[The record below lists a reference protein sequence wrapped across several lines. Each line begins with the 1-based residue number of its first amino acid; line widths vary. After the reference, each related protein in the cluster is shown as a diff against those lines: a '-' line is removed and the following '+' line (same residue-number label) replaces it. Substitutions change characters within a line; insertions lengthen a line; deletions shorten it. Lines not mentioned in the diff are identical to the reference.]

1 MKSMTGF
8 AYREHHDKKYK
19 ITITMKS
26 YNNRFLDILIYL
38 PPFLNPLEQKI
49 REFLSKRI
57 LRGRVELYVKAAELG
72 RATEI
77 AVDPYYVKS
86 YVQALRQLA
95 EAAGIREKIR
105 LSHLLRIEGMLKP
118 EQSLDMDEYWRDFEP
133 VLDSVFEEFDK
144 LRQREGRATEKD
156 IIGLLEGIETE
167 ISGLEAVAPQLEE
180 KIKSDLRSRFEDLL
194 ANRIDENRILAETAV
209 LLMKSD
215 IHEELVRTRSHLE
228 SFKKILQERGSL
240 GKKLDFICQ
249 ELNREVNTIGA
260 KNLLSEVDSS
270 IVVLKD
276 TLEKIREQLRNVE

>member
-8 AYREHHDKKYK
+8 AYREHRDKKHK

-57 LRGRVELYVKAAELG
+57 LRGRVELYVKAVELG

-77 AVDPYYVKS
+77 AVDPYYVES
-86 YVQALRQLA
+86 YVQALRRLA

-118 EQSLDMDEYWRDFEP
+118 EQSLDMDEYWPDFEP

-144 LRQREGRATEKD
+144 LRQREGKATEKD
-156 IIGLLEGIETE
+156 IIGLLERIETE

-180 KIKSDLRSRFEDLL
+180 KIKNDLRSRFEELL

-215 IHEELVRTRSHLE
+215 IHEELVRVRSHLE

-249 ELNREVNTIGA
+249 ELNREFNTIGA
-260 KNLLSEVDSS
+260 KNLLSEVDRS

>member
-8 AYREHHDKKYK
+8 AYREHRDKKHK

-57 LRGRVELYVKAAELG
+57 LRGRVELYVKAVELG

-77 AVDPYYVKS
+77 AVDPYYVES
-86 YVQALRQLA
+86 YVQALRRLA
-95 EAAGIREKIR
+95 EAAGIREEIR

-118 EQSLDMDEYWRDFEP
+118 EQSLDMDEYWPDFKP

-144 LRQREGRATEKD
+144 LRQREGKATEKD

-180 KIKSDLRSRFEDLL
+180 KIKNDLRSRFEELL

-215 IHEELVRTRSHLE
+215 IHEELVRVRSHLE

-249 ELNREVNTIGA
+249 ELNREFNTIGA
-260 KNLLSEVDSS
+260 KNLLSEVDRS

>member
-8 AYREHHDKKYK
+8 AYREHRDKKYK

-57 LRGRVELYVKAAELG
+57 LRGRVELYVKAVELG

-118 EQSLDMDEYWRDFEP
+118 EQSLDMDEYWPDFEP

-180 KIKSDLRSRFEDLL
+180 KIKSDLRNRFEDLL

>member
-8 AYREHHDKKYK
+8 AYREHRDKKYK

-38 PPFLNPLEQKI
+38 PPFLNPLEQKM

-118 EQSLDMDEYWRDFEP
+118 EQSLDMDEYWPDFEP

-167 ISGLEAVAPQLEE
+167 ISGLEAVASQLEE
-180 KIKSDLRSRFEDLL
+180 KIKTDLRNRFEDLL

-215 IHEELVRTRSHLE
+215 IHEELVRIRSHLE
-228 SFKKILQERGSL
+228 SFKKILQERGPM

>member
-8 AYREHHDKKYK
+8 AYREHRDKRYK

-38 PPFLNPLEQKI
+38 PPFLNPLEPKI
-49 REFLSKRI
+49 RGFLSKRI
-57 LRGRVELYVKAAELG
+57 LRGRVELYVKAVELG
-72 RATEI
+72 RAIEVT
-77 AVDPYYVKS
+77 VDPYYVES

-118 EQSLDMDEYWRDFEP
+118 EQSLDMDEYWGDFEP

-167 ISGLEAVAPQLEE
+167 ISRLEAVAPQLEE
-180 KIKSDLRSRFEDLL
+180 KIKNDLRSRFEDLL
-194 ANRIDENRILAETAV
+194 ANGIDENRILAETAV

-215 IHEELVRTRSHLE
+215 IHEELVRIRSHLE

-240 GKKLDFICQ
+240 GKKLDFVCQ
-249 ELNREVNTIGA
+249 ELNREFNTIGA
-260 KNLLSEVDSS
+260 KNLLADVDSS

>member
-8 AYREHHDKKYK
+8 AYREHRDKKHK

-38 PPFLNPLEQKI
+38 PPFLNPLEPKI

-57 LRGRVELYVKAAELG
+57 LRGRVELYVKAVELG
-72 RATEI
+72 QATEI
-77 AVDPYYVKS
+77 AVDSHYVES
-86 YVQALRQLA
+86 YVQALRRLA

-105 LSHLLRIEGMLKP
+105 LSHLLRIEGMLQP
-118 EQSLDMDEYWRDFEP
+118 EESLDLDVYWLDFEP

-144 LRQREGRATEKD
+144 LRQAEGRATEKD
-156 IIGLLEGIETE
+156 IIGLLERIETQ
-167 ISGLEAVAPQLEE
+167 ISGLETVAPQLEE
-180 KIKSDLRSRFEDLL
+180 KIKNDLRSRFEDLL
-194 ANRIDENRILAETAV
+194 ANRVDENRILAETAV

-228 SFKKILQERGSL
+228 SFKNMLQERGSL

-249 ELNREVNTIGA
+249 ELNREFNTIGA
-260 KNLLSEVDSS
+260 KNLLQEVDSS

>member
-8 AYREHHDKKYK
+8 AYREHRDKKHK

-57 LRGRVELYVKAAELG
+57 LRGRVELYVKAVELG

-77 AVDPYYVKS
+77 AVDPYYVES
-86 YVQALRQLA
+86 YVQALRRLA

-118 EQSLDMDEYWRDFEP
+118 EQSLDMDEYWPDFEP

-144 LRQREGRATEKD
+144 LRQREGKATEKD

-180 KIKSDLRSRFEDLL
+180 KIKNDLRSRFEDLL

-215 IHEELVRTRSHLE
+215 IHEELVRVRSHLE

-249 ELNREVNTIGA
+249 ELNREFNTIGA
-260 KNLLSEVDSS
+260 KNLLSEVDRS

>member
-118 EQSLDMDEYWRDFEP
+118 EQSLDMDEYWPDFEH

-276 TLEKIREQLRNVE
+276 ALEKIREQLRNVE

>member
-8 AYREHHDKKYK
+8 AYREHRDKKHK

-57 LRGRVELYVKAAELG
+57 LRGRVELYVKAVELG

-77 AVDPYYVKS
+77 AVDPYYVES
-86 YVQALRQLA
+86 YVQALRRLA
-95 EAAGIREKIR
+95 EAAGIREEIR

-118 EQSLDMDEYWRDFEP
+118 EQSLDMDEYWPDFEP

-144 LRQREGRATEKD
+144 LRQREGKATEKD

-180 KIKSDLRSRFEDLL
+180 KIKNDLRSRFEELL

-215 IHEELVRTRSHLE
+215 IHEELVRVRSHLE

-249 ELNREVNTIGA
+249 ELNREFNTIGA
-260 KNLLSEVDSS
+260 KNLLSEVDRS

>member
-8 AYREHHDKKYK
+8 AYREHRDKKYK

-38 PPFLNPLEQKI
+38 PPFLNPLEQQI

-118 EQSLDMDEYWRDFEP
+118 EQSLDMDEYWPDFEP

-180 KIKSDLRSRFEDLL
+180 KIKSDLRNRFEDLL

-249 ELNREVNTIGA
+249 ELNREFNTIGA

>member
-8 AYREHHDKKYK
+8 AYREHRDKKYK

-38 PPFLNPLEQKI
+38 PPFLNPLEQKM

-118 EQSLDMDEYWRDFEP
+118 EQSLDMDEYWPDFEP